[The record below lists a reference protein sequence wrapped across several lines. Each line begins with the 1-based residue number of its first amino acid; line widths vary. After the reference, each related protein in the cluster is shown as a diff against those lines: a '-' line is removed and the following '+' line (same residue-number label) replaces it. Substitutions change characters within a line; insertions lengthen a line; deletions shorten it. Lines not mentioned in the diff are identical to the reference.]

1 MQCSAGVLPPGVKY
15 QWPVVGELT
24 PPKAPEPEPFIESRD
39 LVMARAVPEPEPR
52 LRKNEWD
59 CTAESENQARE
70 YKQQSAKLSDRLS
83 RDNRYSLFWLQSKSL
98 NCYSLIIISF
108 RIMIHHRHTYLNVK
122 RIYMSFISKN
132 DDDEDVHFVT

>member
-98 NCYSLIIISF
+98 NCYSLIIIQNHDSSS
-108 RIMIHHRHTYLNVK
+108 TYILK
-122 RIYMSFISKN
+122 C
-132 DDDEDVHFVT
+132 

>member
-83 RDNRYSLFWLQSKSL
+83 WDNRYSLFWLQSKSL

>member
-15 QWPVVGELT
+15 QWPVSVVGELT

-39 LVMARAVPEPEPR
+39 LVMARSVPEPEPG

-70 YKQQSAKLSDRLS
+70 YKQQSAKLSDS
-83 RDNRYSLFWLQSKSL
+83 VGTIDIHYSG
-98 NCYSLIIISF
+98 
-108 RIMIHHRHTYLNVK
+108 
-122 RIYMSFISKN
+122 FIA
-132 DDDEDVHFVT
+132 